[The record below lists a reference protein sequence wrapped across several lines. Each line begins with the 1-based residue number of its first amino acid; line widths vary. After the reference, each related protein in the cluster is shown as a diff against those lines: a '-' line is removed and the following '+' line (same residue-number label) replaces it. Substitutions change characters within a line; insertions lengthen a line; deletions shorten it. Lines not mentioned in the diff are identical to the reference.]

1 MSALV
6 ESNLLAIDVGNCQV
20 KFGWYPPET
29 ACTSESKLGGLP
41 IASSL
46 LVQPEAMLACAHA
59 GVSRDRFAAQVDEW
73 LDRLPIQGGS
83 CMVAS
88 VHVDAAVWVR
98 EILTRRGVVHPQVLC
113 VADLPLE
120 VRVEEPER
128 VGIDRLLSAV
138 AANRLRERDRPAIVV
153 SLGTACT
160 VNLIAADGAFE
171 GGAIFPGIAMS
182 AAALR
187 SGTSA
192 LPLIGAELIEAPA
205 DGIGKSTEAA
215 ISSGLIWGLV
225 GAVRELVERMTQA
238 SEGPPQLLL
247 TGGDGPK
254 LAEKIS
260 AVGARVQ
267 HVPNMVLAGIHAA
280 AKEMH

>member
-6 ESNLLAIDVGNCQV
+6 ESNLLAIDVGNSQV
-20 KFGWYPPET
+20 KFGWYPPEM
-29 ACTSESKLGGLP
+29 ACDSESKLGGLP
-41 IASSL
+41 IASSQ

-73 LDRLPIQGGS
+73 LDRLPIQGMS

-88 VHVDAAVWVR
+88 VHADAAAWVC
-98 EILTRRGVVHPQVLC
+98 EILARRGVVHQQVLC

-182 AAALR
+182 ASALR

-254 LAEKIS
+254 LAEKFS
-260 AVGARVQ
+260 DAGARVQ
-267 HVPNMVLAGIHAA
+267 HVPNMVLAGIHAV